1 MKKILILGVG
11 AQGSTVAK
19 RMDQE
24 PDVSEIICADYDMK
38 AVDELVKLLKKGK
51 GVQIDATSKESIVSV
66 AKDVDLLVNALPIK
80 YGITVMEA
88 AIEAKT
94 DYQDFAATDVLF
106 PDDWVKC
113 VDYLYDEIGPR
124 FAAIGKTAIIGT
136 GSAPGLICVVARDAM
151 RYLDTCDT
159 VNCLVYEGVRAKRFL
174 PFWWSPVTALGD
186 MTDMAYTYE
195 NGKVIPTE
203 PHSRPYYRTFRG
215 VEGVCELV
223 EHSHDEPVYI
233 GHNAEKFFKGAKNAT
248 FKYGGVGVDFAKP
261 LYEAGLLSREEE
273 EINGRKVVPF
283 ETVLAHIPPAP
294 KYRDELQEILDEGLM
309 TDTGATVVE
318 AFGKKDGKDVLV
330 ETYII
335 APGMVDAFERSGL
348 SAEMYLTGQ
357 CGSFYTT
364 MLVRDKFTQKG
375 LISSD
380 MLDYNQVDYYLD
392 LAKAVDIT
400 LETEVKEVK

>member
-19 RMDQE
+19 RMDE
-24 PDVSEIICADYDMK
+24 ENEVSEIICADYDKK
-38 AVDELVKLLKKGK
+38 AVDELVKLLKKGR
-51 GVQIDATSKESIVSV
+51 GVQIDATNKDSIVAV

-80 YGITVMEA
+80 YGLTVMEA

-124 FAAIGKTAIIGT
+124 FQEIGKTAIIGT
-136 GSAPGLICVVARDAM
+136 GSAPGMICVVARDAM
-151 RYLDTCDT
+151 RYLDSCET
-159 VNCLVYEGVRAKRFL
+159 VNCLVYEGVVAKRFL

-186 MTDMAYTYE
+186 MTDTAYTYE

-203 PHSRPYYRTFRG
+203 PHSRPYYRTFKG

-223 EHSHDEPVYI
+223 EHAHDEPLYI
-233 GHNAEKFFKGAKNAT
+233 GHNADKYFKGAKNAA
-248 FKYGGVGVDFAKP
+248 FKYGGEGIKFAKP
-261 LYEAGLLSREEE
+261 LYRAGLLSREEE

-283 ETVLAHIPPAP
+283 ETILAHIPPAP
-294 KYRDELQEILDEGLM
+294 KYKAELEEILTEGLVS
-309 TDTGATVVE
+309 DTGAMVVE
-318 AFGKKDGKDVLV
+318 AFGKKDGKDVMV
-330 ETYII
+330 ETYVY
-335 APGMVDAFERSGL
+335 APGMVESFERSGL

-364 MLVRDKFTQKG
+364 MLVRDQFTQKG

-380 MLDYNQVDYYLD
+380 MLEYPQVNYYLN
-392 LAKAVDIT
+392 LAKNFDIT